1 QDDAVLNPPV
11 PPTDDAVLNPP
22 APPVSDTVEKMP
34 ELSKYDTIVKSPKT
48 GDETQLMSY
57 VFISIIA
64 ICGLAYQFK
73 IKRN

>member
-1 QDDAVLNPPV
+1 DDAVLNPPV

>member
-1 QDDAVLNPPV
+1 DVVNPPV

>member
-1 QDDAVLNPPV
+1 AVLNPPV

>member
-1 QDDAVLNPPV
+1 NPPV

>member
-1 QDDAVLNPPV
+1 
-11 PPTDDAVLNPP
+11 DAVLNPP

>member
-1 QDDAVLNPPV
+1 LNPPV

>member
-1 QDDAVLNPPV
+1 RDDAVLNPPV